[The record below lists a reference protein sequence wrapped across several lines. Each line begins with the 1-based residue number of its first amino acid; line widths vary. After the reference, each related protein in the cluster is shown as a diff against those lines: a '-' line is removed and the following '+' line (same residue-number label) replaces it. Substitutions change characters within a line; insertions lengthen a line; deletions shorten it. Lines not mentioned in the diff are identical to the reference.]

1 MAENEE
7 KLKRLKAIRS
17 GNRGVVT
24 KYTKEA
30 IELLNGE
37 DKSTTVSERLNT
49 IRSLLNEKIER
60 LKELDC
66 QILDLCDAAD
76 IVKDIDETEEVYSRV
91 CDVQVKITKFTSESI
106 DKTSQSTEQ
115 TAETSDIT
123 EQNVESLETQVS
135 EANFIPSSLQSTNTN
150 TTLNTNT
157 QIPNTNSTAST
168 NMPNSVRSKLPKLT
182 LPVNYPKWGSFW
194 DSYSSAIHDNSEIS
208 KIDKFNYLNSLL
220 EGAALRAIQ
229 GLTLTGANYDSAIEI
244 LKDRFGRPQQIITAH
259 MDEILKIPACTG
271 DRLSS
276 LRFVYDSLSVH
287 VRGLQSLG
295 ISPDQYGSLLIPIIM
310 AKLPNDI

>member
-49 IRSLLNEKIER
+49 IGSLLNEKIER

-66 QILDLCDAAD
+66 QILDLCDVAD

-106 DKTSQSTEQ
+106 DKTSKSTEQ

-135 EANFIPSSLQSTNTN
+135 EANFIPSSPQSTNTN

-182 LPVNYPKWGSFW
+182 LPKFKGQVTKWGSFW

-244 LKDRFGRPQQIITAH
+244 LKDRFG
-259 MDEILKIPACTG
+259 
-271 DRLSS
+271 
-276 LRFVYDSLSVH
+276 
-287 VRGLQSLG
+287 
-295 ISPDQYGSLLIPIIM
+295 
-310 AKLPNDI
+310 